1 MSKPFDWDLL
11 RSFLAVARTG
21 KLTLAARRMKI
32 DHSTLSR
39 RILALETSLKAK
51 LFDKSL
57 NGYTLTL
64 EGERLLVEAERM
76 EAAVMTIQSEIAEE
90 SATVSGTVRI
100 GSPDGFGTRF
110 LAPRIG
116 ALAAR
121 HPDLDIELVAN
132 PRSFSL
138 SRREADIAIGLS
150 NPGHAR
156 LHTVKLTDYE
166 LGLYGAAN
174 RAVDW
179 AAITDP
185 VDLQTHPFVSYIDDL
200 IYTPELDYLP
210 LISRALTT
218 RIRSSNLLAQ
228 SEAIAAGAGLGVL
241 PCFLAEGDARFTRV
255 LEARVSLIRTFYM
268 SVHEDMRRLA
278 RLKAT
283 MEFLKEIIA
292 GSSLLFLGASR
303 FSNGN
308 RPPQPVS

>member
-11 RSFLAVARTG
+11 RSFLAVARSG
-21 KLTLAARRMKI
+21 RLTLAARRLKI

-39 RILALETSLKAK
+39 RIQALETSLGTK

-57 NGYTLTL
+57 NGYALSL
-64 EGERLLVEAERM
+64 EGERLLAEAERV

-90 SATVSGTVRI
+90 SAGVSGTVRI

-150 NPGHAR
+150 NPMNAR
-156 LHTVKLTDYE
+156 LFTLKLTDYE
-166 LGLYGAAN
+166 LGLYGAASE
-174 RAVDW
+174 ADKW
-179 AAITDP
+179 AHLQDP
-185 VDLQTHPFVSYIDDL
+185 SGLNTVPFVSYIDDL

-228 SEAIAAGAGLGVL
+228 AEMIAAGAGLGVL
-241 PCFLAEGDARFTRV
+241 PCFLAEGDRRFVRV
-255 LEARVSLIRTFYM
+255 LPKRVGLIRTFYL
-268 SVHEDMRRLA
+268 SIHEDMKRLA
-278 RLKAT
+278 RLRAT
-283 MEFLKEIIA
+283 VDFLVDIT
-292 GSSLLFLGASR
+292 SSSRSLFLHT
-303 FSNGN
+303 
-308 RPPQPVS
+308 P

>member
-11 RSFLAVARTG
+11 RSFLAVARSG
-21 KLTLAARRMKI
+21 KLTLAARRLKV

-57 NGYTLTL
+57 NGYTLTP
-64 EGERLLVEAERM
+64 EGERLLAEAERV
-76 EAAVMTIQSEIAEE
+76 EAAVMTIQSDIAEE
-90 SATVSGTVRI
+90 SAGVSGTVRI

-110 LAPRIG
+110 LAPRVG
-116 ALAAR
+116 GLAAR

-150 NPGHAR
+150 NPANSR
-156 LHTVKLTDYE
+156 LLTVKLTDYE
-166 LGLYGAAN
+166 LGLYGAASMA
-174 RAVDW
+174 AVWQGIGD
-179 AAITDP
+179 
-185 VDLQTHPFVSYIDDL
+185 VGDLQSHPFVSYIDDL

-218 RIRSSNLLAQ
+218 RIKSSNLLAQ
-228 SEAIAAGAGLGVL
+228 AEAVAAGAGLGVL
-241 PCFLAEGDARFTRV
+241 PCFLAEGDPRFLRV
-255 LEARVSLIRTFYM
+255 LPDRVGLIRTFFM
-268 SVHEDMRRLA
+268 SVHQDMRRLA

-283 MEFLKEIIA
+283 MDFLIEITAASRGI
-292 GSSLLFLGASR
+292 FLGTSPAGR
-303 FSNGN
+303 
-308 RPPQPVS
+308 